1 MDDNK
6 DKNIDILQIHSLD
19 EILDKKSDLKIQ
31 TKLPNDEFIDIEQKK
46 DYMPSSGLSGAS
58 KPNIKL
64 ERKYGYSFNIDDF
77 ESNSIA
83 YFNEIL
89 LGNKRSNCFHVQ
101 FDFNHILK
109 IDKIKVDY
117 CRLFL
122 NKEFELIGDIDGIIT
137 NVQKDEIIKAKNENS
152 YSIFSSKN
160 FFKESNTYDIFC
172 ESTFGFIEKFK
183 SEKFDYTLEIKQLKK
198 IIYLIKDVV
207 YKINIDID
215 NNSDIYLKILKAN
228 INSLFHHNPNNKI
241 ILAIICDGNYRNLIE
256 QIKNFCLFSKDWKDN
271 YDKNEMKGLYEY
283 FKILRESEIP
293 FLIVYC
299 PRFNE
304 RNSKY
309 FNPISKIYY
318 EDKNSKEKM
327 TIQTLKIENENLRQQ
342 FKLQNKNI
350 EEQDKKIKEHDEKIK
365 EHDKKLKILEKKID
379 DLSNQLKKSNNEKEN
394 NLIGKKRGRC
404 GKYVKSKMK
413 KRKEKNT
420 KSDDKSNRNNNE
432 EKKK

>member
-1 MDDNK
+1 MDDKK
-6 DKNIDILQIHSLD
+6 DKNIDIVQLHSLD

-31 TKLPNDEFIDIEQKK
+31 TKLPNDEFNDIEQKK
-46 DYMPSSGLSGAS
+46 DYIPSSGMSGAS
-58 KPNIKL
+58 ESNIKL
-64 ERKYGYSFNIDDF
+64 ERKYGYSFNIDGF

-89 LGNKRSNCFHVQ
+89 LGNKKENCFHVQ
-101 FDFNHILK
+101 FDFNQILK
-109 IDKIKVDY
+109 IDKITVDY

-137 NVQKDEIIKAKNENS
+137 NVQKEEIMKAKNENS
-152 YSIFSSKN
+152 YSIFSSIN
-160 FFKESNTYDIFC
+160 FFKENNSYDIFC

-183 SEKFDYTLEIKQLKK
+183 SEKFDYTLKIKRLKK

-299 PRFNE
+299 PIFNE

-318 EDKNSKEKM
+318 EDKNSKEKI
-327 TIQTLKIENENLRQQ
+327 TIKTLKIENENLRQQ
-342 FKLQNKNI
+342 FKL
-350 EEQDKKIKEHDEKIK
+350 QDKKIKEHDEKIK

-379 DLSNQLKKSNNEKEN
+379 DLSNQLKKSNNEKKN

>member
-31 TKLPNDEFIDIEQKK
+31 TKLPNDEFNDIEQKK
-46 DYMPSSGLSGAS
+46 DYIPFSGLSGAS

-64 ERKYGYSFNIDDF
+64 ERKYGYSFNMDDF

-109 IDKIKVDY
+109 IDKIIVDY

-137 NVQKDEIIKAKNENS
+137 NVQKEEIIKAKNENS

-160 FFKESNTYDIFC
+160 FFKENNTYDIFC

-215 NNSDIYLKILKAN
+215 NNSDIYLKILKAK

-350 EEQDKKIKEHDEKIK
+350 EEQDKKIKEHD
-365 EHDKKLKILEKKID
+365 KKLKILETKID

-404 GKYVKSKMK
+404 GKNFKSKMK

-420 KSDDKSNRNNNE
+420 KNDYKYNRNNNE

>member
-6 DKNIDILQIHSLD
+6 DKIIDILQLHSLD

-31 TKLPNDEFIDIEQKK
+31 TKLPNDEFNDIEQKK
-46 DYMPSSGLSGAS
+46 DYIPSSGMSGAS
-58 KPNIKL
+58 ESNIKL
-64 ERKYGYSFNIDDF
+64 ERKYGYSFNIDGF

-89 LGNKRSNCFHVQ
+89 LGNKKENCFHVQ
-101 FDFNHILK
+101 FDFNQILK
-109 IDKIKVDY
+109 IDKITVDY

-137 NVQKDEIIKAKNENS
+137 NVQKEEIMKAKNENS
-152 YSIFSSKN
+152 YSIFSSIN
-160 FFKESNTYDIFC
+160 FFKENNSYDIFC

-183 SEKFDYTLEIKQLKK
+183 SEKFDYTLKIKQLKK

-215 NNSDIYLKILKAN
+215 NNSDIYLKILKAK

-299 PRFNE
+299 PIFNE

-318 EDKNSKEKM
+318 EDKNSKEKI
-327 TIQTLKIENENLRQQ
+327 TIKTLKIENENLRQQ
-342 FKLQNKNI
+342 FKL
-350 EEQDKKIKEHDEKIK
+350 QDKKIKEHDEKIK

>member
-1 MDDNK
+1 M
-6 DKNIDILQIHSLD
+6 
-19 EILDKKSDLKIQ
+19 
-31 TKLPNDEFIDIEQKK
+31 
-46 DYMPSSGLSGAS
+46 
-58 KPNIKL
+58 
-64 ERKYGYSFNIDDF
+64 
-77 ESNSIA
+77 
-83 YFNEIL
+83 
-89 LGNKRSNCFHVQ
+89 
-101 FDFNHILK
+101 
-109 IDKIKVDY
+109 
-117 CRLFL
+117 LFL
-122 NKEFELIGDIDGIIT
+122 NKEFELKGDIDGIIT
-137 NVQKDEIIKAKNENS
+137 NVQKDEIIKAKNENF
-152 YSIFSSKN
+152 YSIFSSIN
-160 FFKESNTYDIFC
+160 FLKENNTYDIFC
-172 ESTFGFIEKFK
+172 ESTFGFIEKFTG
-183 SEKFDYTLEIKQLKK
+183 EKNKCDRKINHLKK
-198 IIYLIKDVV
+198 IVYLIKDVI
-207 YKINIDID
+207 YKINNEIQESSD
-215 NNSDIYLKILKAN
+215 NYQKTLKAN
-228 INSLFHHNPNNKI
+228 INSMFHHNPTNKI
-241 ILAIICDGNYRNLIE
+241 LLAIICDRNYRNLIE
-256 QIKNFCLFSKDWKDN
+256 QIKNFCLFSKDWKDI

-318 EDKNSKEKM
+318 EDKNSKEKI
-327 TIQTLKIENENLRQQ
+327 TIKTLKIENENLRQQ
-342 FKLQNKNI
+342 FKL
-350 EEQDKKIKEHDEKIK
+350 QDKKIKEHDEKIK